1 MSTERNKQVVRRLY
15 DVVNSGDIE
24 TLNELAVL
32 DYDEHDPLPGQ
43 ATGRQGLADR
53 VTILRTAFAPQFT
66 IEDVIAEHDKVV
78 VRWTNETTHIG
89 EFLGVPATGEHVT
102 IAGIDIYRLR
112 DGQLAEH
119 WHVVDQVPWLARVGL
134 LSTPAA
140 TRP

>member
-78 VRWTNETTHIG
+78 RVAARR
-89 EFLGVPATGEHVT
+89 VATGFTAPVSPPTGDEC
-102 IAGIDIYRLR
+102 
-112 DGQLAEH
+112 
-119 WHVVDQVPWLARVGL
+119 
-134 LSTPAA
+134 
-140 TRP
+140 